1 VLARN
6 LRAADEHGARLRND
20 AAATAAV
27 GAIPGSAQR
36 RAIAV
41 VAAEEWMAWRWH
53 CTLRMTEPARIL
65 VPGATCATTLTTTRS
80 GLLVDGRDYYRAVH
94 DACRQAQRS
103 ILMLGWQFDSR
114 VDLLRG
120 GDEQGAEHAVQL
132 LAFLGELCEQRPD
145 LHVYILAWR
154 SSPVFAL
161 EREPF
166 QSLTFKLRS
175 HSNLRFELDDCH
187 PATASQHQKLVVV
200 DRAVAFLGGM
210 DLCASRWDDRSHCAD
225 DARRPK
231 PAPGVGRY
239 GPYHDVQAYVTG
251 DAVDVLRE
259 WFAERWRRG
268 TCEEITLPP
277 VARAEVAFTPTLAI
291 DVPDVG
297 LVRTLP
303 EYDDPPATP
312 VYELRELHHVAIA
325 AAQSSIY
332 IENQY
337 FSSEDVRRALIDRM
351 RAGGQLEI
359 VIVLPAK
366 SGGFKEQV
374 AIGVRQSEILREL
387 EAVAVQTGH
396 HLGIYY
402 PAAPGEDGDV
412 PVFVHSKVLTV
423 DDRFLLVS
431 SCNTTN
437 RSLGLDSELGI
448 AWETDR
454 ADESLR
460 AARIELMREHCGL
473 DATEADDILRP
484 EAGLVARLDGLA
496 RARSHRLRLHA
507 KAEDTGAARAIAHA
521 LREDVPLDPNGP
533 VFEDIW
539 GEPDHWYRHVRD
551 HLGLAWRR
559 LRFAV
564 RPTAAR

>member
-1 VLARN
+1 M
-6 LRAADEHGARLRND
+6 
-20 AAATAAV
+20 
-27 GAIPGSAQR
+27 S
-36 RAIAV
+36 
-41 VAAEEWMAWRWH
+41 
-53 CTLRMTEPARIL
+53 EPARIL
-65 VPGATCATTLTTTRS
+65 VPGTTCATTIPTTSS
-80 GLLVDGRDYYRAVH
+80 GLLVDGRDYYRAVYE
-94 DACRQAQRS
+94 ACRQAQRS

-120 GDEQGAEHAVQL
+120 GDQRDADHAVEL
-132 LAFLGELCEQRPD
+132 LALLGSLCDERPD

-166 QSLTFKLRS
+166 QSLTFRLRS
-175 HSNLRFELDDCH
+175 HANLRFELDDCH

-210 DLCASRWDDRSHCAD
+210 DLCASRWDDRTHAAVD
-225 DARRPK
+225 ERRQRY
-231 PAPGVGRY
+231 APSVGHY
-239 GPYHDVQAYVTG
+239 GPYHDVQGYVTG

-268 TCEEITLPP
+268 ACEDLVLPP
-277 VARAEVAFTPTLAI
+277 VARTELTFTPSLAI
-291 DVPDVG
+291 AVPEVG

-303 EYDDPPATP
+303 AYDEPPAAA
-312 VYELRELHHVAIA
+312 VHELRELHHVAIA

-359 VIVLPAK
+359 VLVLPEK

-402 PAAPGEDGDV
+402 PAAPGPDGDV
-412 PVFVHSKVLTV
+412 PVFVHSKVLVV
-423 DDRFLLVS
+423 DDRFLMVS

-448 AWETDR
+448 AWESE
-454 ADESLR
+454 AAEPSLR
-460 AARIELMREHCGL
+460 AARIDLMREHCGL
-473 DATEADDILRP
+473 DAADAEVILGP
-484 EAGLVARLDGLA
+484 AAGLVGRLDRLA

-507 KAEDTGAARAIAHA
+507 KAEDTGAARAIARA
-521 LREDVPLDPNGP
+521 LREDVPLDPKGP
-533 VFEDIW
+533 VFEDVT
-539 GEPDHWYRHVRD
+539 GDPDQWYRHVRD

-559 LRFAV
+559 LRHAI
-564 RPTAAR
+564 RPAASR